1 MNSKD
6 FILREIEKITAI
18 IFHLIGLKETGKTDE
33 FRKLADSTVLKE
45 FNIHLGELLE
55 LPLDDFNFLLQ
66 SKNYSADK
74 LDALAQLLYLTHDL
88 YDVNPHGLP
97 VLIKVISIFDLLET
111 KFHRQSFDN
120 IQKRNIISTLL
131 EQS

>member
-6 FILREIEKITAI
+6 FIVREIEKIAAI
-18 IFHLIGLKETGKTDE
+18 VSHLIGLKEAGKADE
-33 FRKLADSTVLKE
+33 FMNLADSTVLIE

-55 LPLDDFNFLLQ
+55 LPLDDFNYLIQ
-66 SKNYSADK
+66 NNNYSADK

-88 YDVNPHGLP
+88 YDVNSHTLSA
-97 VLIKVISIFDLLET
+97 LNKVIGIFDILET

-120 IQKRNIISTLL
+120 IQKRKIISTLL
-131 EQS
+131 TQS